1 MPTDSPTPAQAK
13 NNGAARSTDHIVGE
27 RIRHL
32 RQARSMSIKELA
44 SGAGLSI
51 ALISQIERGISSASV
66 RVLAKLADGLDVAI
80 SDLFEPALEDAVS
93 DRIVARVHE
102 RRHIDLNRT
111 GIHKELLTPFARQPR
126 LDLYMMTIEP
136 HGSSSDE
143 PFVHQGEEAGVVLEG
158 GIEDA
163 ENAVFFALGINATP
177 RLQVGLGVK
186 VIDHRIET
194 PQAGQSSADGRA
206 VDLGL
211 RYRLGEHTVVGLAAR
226 NLLDKLSWSVVRPS
240 AQTSSADEA
249 LMSVLALGVVH
260 GWRGV
265 VRAAFDVEWLDVGGQ
280 RNLRAHGGIEATV
293 NDLLTLRCGVHR
305 MGDADGFGLPAFGVT
320 LRPMRI
326 ETVQIHYAW
335 VADDI
340 DAGGRTVLALSSSF

>member
-1 MPTDSPTPAQAK
+1 MPTDSSTPVQAK
-13 NNGAARSTDHIVGE
+13 NNGDARSTDHIVGE

-44 SGAGLSI
+44 SDAGLSI

-136 HGSSSDE
+136 DGSSSDE

-158 GIEDA
+158 GIELY
-163 ENAVFFALGINATP
+163 V
-177 RLQVGLGVK
+177 
-186 VIDHRIET
+186 
-194 PQAGQSSADGRA
+194 DGK
-206 VDLGL
+206 
-211 RYRLGEHTVVGLAAR
+211 RYILGEGDSFRFASDRPHRYLNAGSKTAR
-226 NLLDKLSWSVVRPS
+226 VIW
-240 AQTSSADEA
+240 A
-249 LMSVLALGVVH
+249 LYRES
-260 GWRGV
+260 
-265 VRAAFDVEWLDVGGQ
+265 E
-280 RNLRAHGGIEATV
+280 
-293 NDLLTLRCGVHR
+293 
-305 MGDADGFGLPAFGVT
+305 
-320 LRPMRI
+320 
-326 ETVQIHYAW
+326 
-335 VADDI
+335 
-340 DAGGRTVLALSSSF
+340 